1 MRRGTPLRE
10 RHRGAALALALAPLV
25 VAPGC
30 GSPSS
35 GRPAA
40 ELYAELC
47 LRCHGDDGRG
57 DPRQVTLAPNLDL
70 TRSVMVARRERGL
83 IYRRI
88 AQGYDSMPG
97 FGHRLERGD
106 IEALTELV
114 LAFQQR

>member
-1 MRRGTPLRE
+1 VTRAGPRRDRL
-10 RHRGAALALALAPLV
+10 RGAALAVALAPLAV
-25 VAPGC
+25 FPGC

-35 GRPAA
+35 GRPAR
-40 ELYAELC
+40 EIYAELC
-47 LRCHGDDGRG
+47 QRCHGDDGRG

-106 IEALTELV
+106 IESLTELV
-114 LAFQQR
+114 LAFQQP